1 MDVDALKNEF
11 HLVCLVRSLRETHR
25 LTGSRWVS
33 AKADSSQGF
42 GLPVGRADATALAR
56 SVVVNLLASQ
66 RVPTVDAT
74 TGASMSM
81 LL

>member
-42 GLPVGRADATALAR
+42 VLEAR
-56 SVVVNLLASQ
+56 K
-66 RVPTVDAT
+66 AT
-74 TGASMSM
+74 TVREVVGKASSKGDERVVFIETC
-81 LL
+81 LRFGRVD